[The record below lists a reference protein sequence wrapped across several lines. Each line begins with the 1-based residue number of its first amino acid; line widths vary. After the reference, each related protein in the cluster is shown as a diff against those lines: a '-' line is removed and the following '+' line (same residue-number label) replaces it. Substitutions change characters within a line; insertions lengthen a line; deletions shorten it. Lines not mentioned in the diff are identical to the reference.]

1 VQSSPSYQRSFETK
15 LTMTI
20 RVAVTVCTVL
30 VLALGA
36 QGSNVEINK
45 NVAKDRVITQVV
57 KLLQDMLTNSKAEG
71 DEEQVAYAKYKC
83 YCDTNEAEKKEEI
96 AKLTETI
103 GLLESKIE
111 GLQASTGL
119 LSEEVAKLDADI
131 ASNKEATKAAIALRK
146 KENEAFVTFSE
157 DMTEAIA
164 SMKAAI
170 ETLAEVGA
178 DQTMEKAAQGHTQY
192 MAGFKGASML
202 KLQATVKKALLTAA
216 AFSSDGLQSKKMDSF
231 LQAPFTGTYSA
242 QSGEV
247 VGILKD
253 MRDTFQRNLNQARLK
268 EAAAQE
274 AHEKYLKAM
283 GDALEAMEKSFASK
297 QSELAANDAALSSAR
312 DKLKA
317 AKDAKEAA
325 EDFLEKLLEMCA
337 EKAKEYDERCM
348 LRSQEQA
355 AVAEAIAILNSDAAF
370 ETFGTVSATSKE
382 AKFFLQLKAIN
393 KHSSEQD
400 VRTQTAR
407 NLRQSKAW
415 NKSIFL
421 AKVASLLQA
430 ENPFAVVIAE
440 IEKMLKLLE
449 KEEAADDEQFE
460 WCNKERD
467 DNEKSLKEKKS
478 QIESLESDIEK
489 LINRIEDP
497 KTGLKVLIAND
508 EQSLVENDASQKSE
522 TATRT
527 DENLAYQKDIANL
540 QEATTL
546 LTRAIQVLKAYYSKI
561 VKEDAFLQK
570 EDPEPPETWA
580 EGGYKGQS
588 AKGGTDAITMLE
600 HILKETKTE
609 ETVAHDDELK
619 AQHDYEDS
627 MTKLKEEQKKLEES
641 LAQLNVDLAEAEE
654 ELLGKKAEHKATVAE
669 KEAIEAYLLKIKPG
683 CDFITENIDTRKANR
698 KDEEEALKGAVKL
711 LKDSPAYQTWVA
723 EDHNETLGDCLEICA
738 PDEEDVK
745 CKACRAKVSI
755 PGYCAGHP
763 GTKGC

>member
-1 VQSSPSYQRSFETK
+1 
-15 LTMTI
+15 MTSN
-20 RVAVTVCTVL
+20 L
-30 VLALGA
+30 SGA
-36 QGSNVEINK
+36 T
-45 NVAKDRVITQVV
+45 R
-57 KLLQDMLTNSKAEG
+57 
-71 DEEQVAYAKYKC
+71 
-83 YCDTNEAEKKEEI
+83 
-96 AKLTETI
+96 
-103 GLLESKIE
+103 
-111 GLQASTGL
+111 
-119 LSEEVAKLDADI
+119 
-131 ASNKEATKAAIALRK
+131 
-146 KENEAFVTFSE
+146 
-157 DMTEAIA
+157 
-164 SMKAAI
+164 
-170 ETLAEVGA
+170 
-178 DQTMEKAAQGHTQY
+178 
-192 MAGFKGASML
+192 
-202 KLQATVKKALLTAA
+202 
-216 AFSSDGLQSKKMDSF
+216 
-231 LQAPFTGTYSA
+231 
-242 QSGEV
+242 
-247 VGILKD
+247 
-253 MRDTFQRNLNQARLK
+253 
-268 EAAAQE
+268 
-274 AHEKYLKAM
+274 
-283 GDALEAMEKSFASK
+283 
-297 QSELAANDAALSSAR
+297 
-312 DKLKA
+312 
-317 AKDAKEAA
+317 
-325 EDFLEKLLEMCA
+325 
-337 EKAKEYDERCM
+337 
-348 LRSQEQA
+348 
-355 AVAEAIAILNSDAAF
+355 
-370 ETFGTVSATSKE
+370 
-382 AKFFLQLKAIN
+382 
-393 KHSSEQD
+393 
-400 VRTQTAR
+400 RT
-407 NLRQSKAW
+407 
-415 NKSIFL
+415 IFL

-430 ENPFAVVIAE
+430 DNPFAVVITE

-449 KEEAADDEQFE
+449 MEEAADDEQFE
-460 WCNKERD
+460 WYNKERD

-588 AKGGTDAITMLE
+588 GKGGTDAITMLE

-627 MTKLKEEQKKLEES
+627 MTKL
-641 LAQLNVDLAEAEE
+641 NVDLAEAEE

-669 KEAIEAYLLKIKPG
+669 EEAIEAYLLKIKPG

-723 EDHNETLGDCLEICA
+723 EDHNETLGDCLKICA
-738 PDEEDVK
+738 PDEKDVK

-763 GTKGC
+763 GTNGC